1 MEPLAGRDTDVDDA
15 REFFVPDLCA
25 PRSVFLLILLA
36 ELLVGVHVLA
46 RSALPAFD
54 WSLLASGSLF
64 VQWVMLLSAAAL
76 CQLRGPLGR
85 LGAPLATLACLL
97 VVAAVTLASSSVTQ
111 YLPQPFRAAPATGG
125 QLARNVLV
133 ALVVAGVL
141 LRYFFLLQQLRRQEK
156 LELQSRLDSLRDRIR
171 PHFLFNT
178 LNSIA
183 SLIATRPEAAEA
195 AVEDLAELFRVSL
208 QEERRSTT
216 VADELRLCELYLG
229 IERLRL
235 GERLQVQWE
244 VAAQAR
250 EQPMPSLVLQPL
262 VENAIHHGVAT
273 LPEGGT
279 VRIAIALSAGELRA
293 SVENPVGQGGESTR
307 GHNLALENVRSRLD
321 ALYGA
326 AARLQVEP
334 AEQRFR
340 VSLSYPRD
348 QAT

>member
-1 MEPLAGRDTDVDDA
+1 M
-15 REFFVPDLCA
+15 
-25 PRSVFLLILLA
+25 
-36 ELLVGVHVLA
+36 
-46 RSALPAFD
+46 
-54 WSLLASGSLF
+54 
-64 VQWVMLLSAAAL
+64 
-76 CQLRGPLGR
+76 
-85 LGAPLATLACLL
+85 
-97 VVAAVTLASSSVTQ
+97 
-111 YLPQPFRAAPATGG
+111 
-125 QLARNVLV
+125 VLV

-183 SLIATRPEAAEA
+183 SLIATRPQAAEG

-208 QEERRSTT
+208 RDERRSTT

-235 GERLQVQWE
+235 GERLRVQWD
-244 VAAQAR
+244 VAADAR

-279 VRIAIALSAGELRA
+279 VHIAIALCGGELRA
-293 SVENPVGQGGESTR
+293 SVENPVGRDGESTR

-334 AEQRFR
+334 AQGRFH

-348 QAT
+348 RAT